1 MAALLVCIESA
12 LSYLSFL
19 KALPA
24 DSPVGHL
31 SSKPSQRPPQTST
44 TSVHP
49 VTSPFPSRPP
59 VSQAVLS
66 PSMPP
71 SPGGISPSPL
81 RTIRPQGP
89 ILAPTRKAAISQLYV
104 DMIIALMRDFG
115 VHATREPMIV
125 DTGSLTGASPAKSG
139 EAEEFETVIYG
150 CF

>member
-1 MAALLVCIESA
+1 
-12 LSYLSFL
+12 
-19 KALPA
+19 
-24 DSPVGHL
+24 
-31 SSKPSQRPPQTST
+31 
-44 TSVHP
+44 
-49 VTSPFPSRPP
+49 
-59 VSQAVLS
+59 
-66 PSMPP
+66 MPP
-71 SPGGISPSPL
+71 FPGGISPSPL